1 MQSLSRQA
9 SKRQHASLKRSD
21 VIKFIGNFLFDIII
35 AAPKR
40 TVTLAPAPPLSFPS
54 PSPDAVIKGNYLH
67 RHSSEQSKQGVA
79 PNRRSRLGVSLQFS
93 LPHSINL
100 YLTIYLS
107 IYLLRLFIPS
117 HCVLRVDTSE
127 TENKKIKKEH
137 YRNSVTLLQTI
148 FHLLGIQEL
157 MVFFI
162 LEFVYCI

>member
-1 MQSLSRQA
+1 MMKHVWPEVALLFLSIRSCFQIQLCNLSSPDLDMHQHTSSFMQSLSRQA

-67 RHSSEQSKQGVA
+67 RHSTEQSKQGVA
-79 PNRRSRLGVSLQFS
+79 PNRRSRLDVSLQFS

-100 YLTIYLS
+100 YLSIYLS
-107 IYLLRLFIPS
+107 IYLYLFTQIVCSQPL
-117 HCVLRVDTSE
+117 CVV
-127 TENKKIKKEH
+127 
-137 YRNSVTLLQTI
+137 
-148 FHLLGIQEL
+148 
-157 MVFFI
+157 
-162 LEFVYCI
+162 C

>member
-21 VIKFIGNFLFDIII
+21 IIKCIGNFLFDIII
-35 AAPKR
+35 AAPKG
-40 TVTLAPAPPLSFPS
+40 TVTLGPAPPLSFPS

-67 RHSSEQSKQGVA
+67 RHSTEQSKQGVA

-107 IYLLRLFIPS
+107 IYLLRLFVPS
-117 HCVLRVDTSE
+117 HCVFCVDTSE
-127 TENKKIKKEH
+127 TENQKRKT
-137 YRNSVTLLQTI
+137 RT
-148 FHLLGIQEL
+148 
-157 MVFFI
+157 
-162 LEFVYCI
+162 